1 MPTIGAKSKIFQL
14 RILSEWQWREQN
26 QAIHRGY
33 LYFKSRTIYTQDIYA
48 FELILK
54 SIWNCHYHPF
64 SRFMIFNLTETDKR
78 ISSSGKYF
86 VQVFSG

>member
-48 FELILK
+48 FELCTTARLAVLWYLI
-54 SIWNCHYHPF
+54 
-64 SRFMIFNLTETDKR
+64 
-78 ISSSGKYF
+78 
-86 VQVFSG
+86 

>member
-14 RILSEWQWREQN
+14 RILSEWRWREQN

-54 SIWNCHYHPF
+54 SIWNCHYRPF

-78 ISSSGKYF
+78 ISSSGKHF